1 MTGRLDLFNLVLVGD
16 NYPVSSMSASDFE
29 FRGRRFKEQVRL
41 GPVLQASTREVQ
53 LTLLPDRFQVTV
65 TAPDDL
71 EKQIAGVFE
80 VVTTF
85 REFVGSRTIN
95 AVGHNVQAA
104 YTSSEQ
110 ANALM
115 NDLVKKDHAVELFG
129 LADAPKASLTL
140 LSKVGNEDIF
150 RLNLAGTLGEPP
162 HQRMCMDF
170 NFEFNKDLGGLD
182 LDYAVGELRT
192 SIEHAGRIYDSFHAK
207 YGQEASA

>member
-1 MTGRLDLFNLVLVGD
+1 MAGRLDLFNLVLVGD
-16 NYPVSSMSASDFE
+16 SFPVSSMSASDFE

-41 GPVLQASTREVQ
+41 GPVLQATTREVQ

-71 EKQIAGVFE
+71 EKQAAGVLE

-104 YTSSEQ
+104 YKSPEQ
-110 ANALM
+110 AAALM
-115 NDLVKKDHAVELFG
+115 NDLVKKEDAAALFG
-129 LADAPKASLTL
+129 LVETPKAALTL
-140 LSKVGNEDIF
+140 VSKVGNEDIF

-162 HQRMCMDF
+162 NPRLAMDF

-182 LDYAVGELRT
+182 LEFAIGELHV
-192 SIEHAGRIYDSFHAK
+192 SLEHAGRILDKFHAT
-207 YGQEASA
+207 YGQEAPA